1 MRKLKLKS
9 LQVESFDTTLT
20 VARQPGTVHAHQCLT
35 SRPQICGPNAS
46 AGCSEPSYETSWCT
60 EDTCEPAWP

>member
-9 LQVESFDTTLT
+9 LQVESFDTTLPA
-20 VARQPGTVHAHQCLT
+20 ARQSGTVRAHQCPTYHL
-35 SRPQICGPNAS
+35 CGPNAS
-46 AGCSEPSYETSWCT
+46 AGCPEPSHETSWCT

>member
-9 LQVESFDTTLT
+9 LQVESFDTSTT
-20 VARQPGTVHAHQCLT
+20 APRQSGTVHAHRCPT
-35 SRPQICGPNAS
+35 YVPQDCGPNAS
-46 AGCSEPSYETSWCT
+46 AGCSQPSHESSWCT